1 MDKEFKTTFIPKK
14 KLTQNRGDEKGI
26 VHRRSS
32 SLLGLLAGLLFVTA
46 LISIAGV
53 YLYKMSIQEKLKQQ
67 EQSIR
72 LAEKSFEPGLILELK
87 KLDIRLRA
95 ASELLNKHIALSDFF
110 ESFGESI
117 LPNVSFDSFSFSLSE
132 GVPKVHMTGKA
143 SGYLPIAQQSDLFEQ
158 NEYIQNHIFSN
169 FQLTDERE
177 VTFDLDFSLNPDLIL
192 YGRKIKN
199 NKLEDVNVDD
209 NIIIQ
214 NENKVLPQ
222 GTDVNFNSRN
232 NQQTNI

>member
-14 KLTQNRGDEKGI
+14 KLTQTRGAEKEI
-26 VHRRSS
+26 VYKKRS
-32 SLLGLLAGLLFVTA
+32 SLLTLLAGLLFVTA

-53 YLYKMSIQEKLKQQ
+53 YLYKMSIQARLKQQ
-67 EQSIR
+67 EESIR

-95 ASELLNKHIALSDFF
+95 ASELLGKHIALSDFF
-110 ESFGESI
+110 KSFGESTI
-117 LPNVSFDSFSFSLSE
+117 PNVSFESFSFSFAE
-132 GVPKVHMTGKA
+132 GIPAVHMTGKA
-143 SGYLPIAQQSDLFEQ
+143 SGYLPIAQQSDLFEK

-169 FQLTDERE
+169 FQLTDENE

-199 NKLEDVNVDD
+199 NKLDDINLDD

-214 NENKVLPQ
+214 NDSKTLPQ
-222 GTDVNFNSRN
+222 GTDVNFNSNN
-232 NQQTNI
+232 NQQENI